1 MKKVSFIGAYDKI
14 DLILYVARVL
24 VAMNKRVLVID
35 SSIIQ
40 KAKYIVP
47 VIKPTKA
54 YITEFEGIDV
64 SVGFNDFNEIKEYLG
79 IPLTDELPYD
89 IILLDIDSPEAMTEF
104 VINNE
109 CQNYFV
115 TGFDLYTLK
124 RGLEVLSGL
133 TEVINL
139 TKLLFSTIISKEDNE
154 YLNYLSLGYKV
165 AWNEDEIYFPLEVG
179 DERVIAE
186 NQRVSKIKFKKLSN
200 QYKEGIIYIAA
211 QVLEQNEI
219 ANLKRT
225 FKKLERGI

>member
-89 IILLDIDSPEAMTEF
+89 IILLDIDSTEAMTEF